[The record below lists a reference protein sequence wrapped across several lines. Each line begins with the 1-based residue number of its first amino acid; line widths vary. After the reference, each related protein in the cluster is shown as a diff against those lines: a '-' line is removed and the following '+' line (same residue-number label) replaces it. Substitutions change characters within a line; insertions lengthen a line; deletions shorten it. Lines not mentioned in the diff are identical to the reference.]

1 MTRRQP
7 SKPEPAPQDVR
18 PTDDS
23 CSQWVGDRYCRA
35 TEGVRRYQQGHRCAT
50 HSPLA
55 AGMPDLPD
63 SPGIPAYQQNGHL

>member
-1 MTRRQP
+1 MTPR
-7 SKPEPAPQDVR
+7 PAPPPEDAR
-18 PTDDS
+18 PTDGS

-35 TEGVRRYQQGHRCAT
+35 TEGVRRYQQGHRCTA

-55 AGMPDLPD
+55 AAGLTDLPD